1 MKKVILPAII
11 SALLASPAYAANI
24 YDADGT
30 TADLYGRMQ
39 FDISDDGT
47 TTTDS
52 DGSLDG
58 VGSARIGTTYSSMIT
73 SEITAIA
80 KGEWQIAAENSDD
93 SEFTTRHLYAG
104 FSSDEMGS
112 LIFGQTDSAFYNAV
126 AATDIYNTYGYGA
139 FDGVDRQEG
148 QIIYSGEFS
157 GLSIDASYQFQDK
170 NFTGLVGLDDDA
182 TASLDKAY
190 AITLGY
196 NVEGLGISAGT
207 WVQQFEDYQDKTS
220 YAVSLNYTLNDL
232 YLAAVY
238 LTADQDGSSDI
249 EEANNYD
256 GYDLLASYVINDAK
270 LYGGY
275 TFQEADDNTD
285 MTDEVTL
292 GAQYAVNNN
301 LITWVE
307 YKADQINGNDD
318 VWTAAIQYNF

>member
-1 MKKVILPAII
+1 MKKAILPAII
-11 SALLASPAYAANI
+11 SALLANTAYAANI

-39 FDISDDGT
+39 FDISDNGDA
-47 TTTDS
+47 TDS
-52 DGSLDG
+52 DDSLDG
-58 VGSARIGTTYSSMIT
+58 VGTARIGTTYSSMIN
-73 SEITAIA
+73 SDVSAIA
-80 KGEWQIAAENSDD
+80 RGEWQIAAENSDD

-104 FSSDEMGS
+104 FASDEMGS
-112 LIFGQTDSAFYNAV
+112 LIFGQTDSAFYQAV

-139 FDGVDRQEG
+139 FDGVNRQEG

-157 GLSIDASYQFQDK
+157 GFSVDASYQFQDD
-170 NFTGLVGLDDDA
+170 NFSDLYDGT
-182 TASLDKAY
+182 TTPLDKAY
-190 AITLGY
+190 ALTLGY
-196 NVEGLGISAGT
+196 NIEGVGIHAGT
-207 WVQQFEDYQDKTS
+207 WIQQFADYGDKTS
-220 YAVSLNYTLNDL
+220 YALSLTYTYNDL
-232 YLAAVY
+232 YLAGVY
-238 LTADQDGSSDI
+238 LTADQDGSTDVAD
-249 EEANNYD
+249 ANTYD
-256 GYDLLASYVINDAK
+256 GYDLLASYTIDNAK

-307 YKADQINGNDD
+307 YKADQIDGNDD